1 MLTVRKH
8 KTVNHE
14 NQEEEFDDH
23 YEIALKLLG
32 VVDIAKHQPIAIIRG
47 SVKANIKDVSHID
60 PYNLLMVDVSHDDK
74 IFIDGN
80 DMYTRDELYNKYPFR
95 ELNIRPESIFKRQQ
109 ICVFEVE
116 KTKADELTITD
127 FDEPDPIMTAKD
139 NINSLK
145 FRPNAFEAYTP
156 TDTLKHKLLTKIFV
170 GKEQLEDFKIVAR
183 TARGAM
189 NISGSTKF
197 LTDLITGGNATLM
210 IENSVFQATE
220 DIKAQQQQVQTI
232 EEKYEILAA
241 ELEITK
247 DKLAKLTEKVN
258 KLIDGVK

>member
-1 MLTVRKH
+1 MLTVLKH
-8 KTVNHE
+8 KKVNHE
-14 NQEEEFDDH
+14 NQEEEFDNH

-32 VVDIAKHQPIAIIRG
+32 VSQIAKHQPIAVIRG

-60 PYNLLMVDVSHDDK
+60 PYNLLMIDVSHDEK

-95 ELNIRPESIFKRQQ
+95 ELNILPESIFKRQQ

-116 KTKADELTITD
+116 KTKVEELTITD

-145 FRPNAFEAYTP
+145 FCSSTGDEYIPK
-156 TDTLKHKLLTKIFV
+156 DIIKHKLLTKIFI

-189 NISGSTKF
+189 NISGNTKF
-197 LTDLITGGNATLM
+197 LTDLITGGNTTLM
-210 IENSVFQATE
+210 IENSVVQVAE

-232 EEKYEILAA
+232 EEKYETLAE
-241 ELEITK
+241 ELKITNV
-247 DKLAKLTEKVN
+247 KLEQLTEKVN
-258 KLIDGVK
+258 KLIYGVN